1 MSAGNRRALRAT
13 TVLVW
18 LVLALIAVVPVL
30 AQGTENPAQAGT
42 SVQSTPPQTLNDVAA
57 RLSPLLVGA
66 ALIERTLEFLFSWS
80 QRAVL
85 DATSSL
91 RGVASWISGLVEVD
105 VRQIWQQMDQLT
117 NAMVKAKSS
126 TGAQAANPNSPD
138 PSQWPL
144 EKLQAQLDQVTQTLT
159 EANAHVEQ
167 IMGSDLYKERRKVI
181 AGVLSIAM
189 GIVLALIANLRLFKP
204 LDVTPPSWFVS
215 PFNVID
221 LLLAGVLMGLGTDW
235 VHQVINILTKG
246 QSLLGARA
254 EAVPETVDTSQ
265 IEDMASQAIQ
275 QAFDQRLQDLRSQ
288 VEQGISDVTQRSQPA
303 QPPSEPPS
311 PPH

>member
-1 MSAGNRRALRAT
+1 MSAGKRRALRV
-13 TVLVW
+13 TVFLVW

-30 AQGTENPAQAGT
+30 AQGSEGTAQAGS

-91 RGVASWISGLVEVD
+91 RGVAAWISGLVEVD

-126 TGAQAANPNSPD
+126 PSAQAANPNSPD
-138 PSQWPL
+138 PTQWPL
-144 EKLQAQLDQVTQTLT
+144 DKLQAQLDQVTQTLT
-159 EANAHVEQ
+159 EANTHIQQ
-167 IMGSDLYKERRKVI
+167 IMGSDLYKERRKMV
-181 AGVLSIAM
+181 AGMLSIVM

-204 LDVTPPSWFVS
+204 LDVAPPDWFS
-215 PFNVID
+215 KPFNVID

-254 EAVPETVDTSQ
+254 EAAPATVDTSQ

-275 QAFDQRLQDLRSQ
+275 QAFDQRMQDLRNQ
-288 VEQGISDVTQRSQPA
+288 VEKGISDVTQPTQ
-303 QPPSEPPS
+303 PPS

>member
-1 MSAGNRRALRAT
+1 
-13 TVLVW
+13 VLVW

-30 AQGTENPAQAGT
+30 AQGSEGTAQAGT

-57 RLSPLLVGA
+57 RLAPLLVGA

-85 DATSSL
+85 DATSSM
-91 RGVASWISGLVEVD
+91 RGVAARISGLVEVD
-105 VRQIWQQMDQLT
+105 VRQIWQQADQLT
-117 NAMVKAKSS
+117 RAITQVKSGA
-126 TGAQAANPNSPD
+126 GAQVADPD
-138 PSQWPL
+138 SADPTQWPL
-144 EKLQAQLDQVTQTLT
+144 EKLQAQLDAVTQTLT
-159 EANAHVEQ
+159 DTNTRIQQ
-167 IMGSDLYKERRKVI
+167 IMSSDLYKDRRKMV

-189 GIVLALIANLRLFKP
+189 GIVLAVAANLRLFKP
-204 LDVTPPSWFVS
+204 LDVVPPHWFS
-215 PFNVID
+215 KPFDGID

-254 EAVPETVDTSQ
+254 EGGGTQLDVSQ

-275 QAFDQRLQDLRSQ
+275 QAFDQRMKEVREQ
-288 VEQGISDVTQRSQPA
+288 VEQGISDVTQPTQ
-303 QPPSEPPS
+303 PPS